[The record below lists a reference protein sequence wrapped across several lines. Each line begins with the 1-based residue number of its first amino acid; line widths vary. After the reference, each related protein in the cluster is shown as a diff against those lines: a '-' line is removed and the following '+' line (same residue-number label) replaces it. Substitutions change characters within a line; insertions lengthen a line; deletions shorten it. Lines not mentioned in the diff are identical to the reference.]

1 MIKDRQLHHGQA
13 AVTPSEKRTHCVSV
27 RVSYAELASI
37 DARRGGQRRGAWM
50 RSAAIGNL
58 PPIVPELN
66 REAWVKLAR
75 SAANLNQLMAHLNAA
90 SDAKNND
97 LVHSIDAIRSLL
109 TGFRNALLGHFE
121 EGASYEIDEER

>member
-1 MIKDRQLHHGQA
+1 
-13 AVTPSEKRTHCVSV
+13 
-27 RVSYAELASI
+27 
-37 DARRGGQRRGAWM
+37 M

-121 EGASYEIDEER
+121 EEGEL